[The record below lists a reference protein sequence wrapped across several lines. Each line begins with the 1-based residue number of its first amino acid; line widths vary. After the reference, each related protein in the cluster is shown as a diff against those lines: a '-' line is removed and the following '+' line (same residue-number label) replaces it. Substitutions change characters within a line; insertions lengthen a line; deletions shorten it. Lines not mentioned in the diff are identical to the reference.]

1 MEAVLELIKQKQ
13 ADAEAETKTKGNER
27 KKRIAQARQELLG
40 LGLSPDVVNL
50 LLND

>member
-27 KKRIAQARQELLG
+27 KKRAQEAHCTGATRIVRVG
-40 LGLSPDVVNL
+40 A
-50 LLND
+50 